1 MEVKQF
7 DFGEALSFLK
17 SGLKVTNPRGN
28 VLFMENGKVLYSQ
41 GILDKANVV
50 INFFPKKEQ
59 SDLQNA
65 FSDLKIFFADYA
77 PEVFEP
83 IPNISMYNQ
92 IINTSLSEV

>member
-1 MEVKQF
+1 MYTSRIFFETDIPIIIAGIKDWEF
-7 DFGEALSFLK
+7 
-17 SGLKVTNPRGN
+17 NN
-28 VLFMENGKVLYSQ
+28 FMGAYSQ

-50 INFFPKKEQ
+50 INFFPKKRTVRFTKC
-59 SDLQNA
+59 